1 MREDMTKHQ
10 SRVPARIIA
19 GARWIAVA
27 ATGLLIAA
35 CATPKPETVTM
46 PAAPA
51 AEQSEYR
58 IGPGDTLQVFV
69 WNQPELTVTV
79 PVRPDG
85 MISTPLISGVPAAG
99 KTPPQLAKDLEVAL
113 AEFVRNPT
121 VSVMVTGFVGTYADQ
136 IRVVGQ
142 AAKPQALA
150 YNANMTLLDVMIAVG
165 GVAEFAAGNRAVIVR
180 QDGNKQTRIPVRIS
194 DLIDDG
200 DISAN
205 VPMRPGDVLIIPES
219 RF

>member
-1 MREDMTKHQ
+1 MHLIRGNTIISAGVRWLAVVVSGAFLAGCANEPEIT
-10 SRVPARIIA
+10 SVPAPIQ
-19 GARWIAVA
+19 
-27 ATGLLIAA
+27 
-35 CATPKPETVTM
+35 
-46 PAAPA
+46 

-85 MISTPLISGVPAAG
+85 MISTPLIAGVPAEG
-99 KTPPQLAKDLEVAL
+99 KTAPQLAKDLEVAL
-113 AEFVRNPT
+113 SEFVRNPT

-136 IRVVGQ
+136 VRVVGQ
-142 AAKPQALA
+142 AAKPQSMS
-150 YNANMTLLDVMIAVG
+150 YRANMTLLDVMIAVG
-165 GVAEFAAGNRAVIVR
+165 GLAEFAAGNRAVIVR
-180 QDGNKQTRIPVRIS
+180 QEDGKQLRLPVRLR

-205 VPMRPGDVLIIPES
+205 VSMRPGDVLIIPES

>member
-1 MREDMTKHQ
+1 MTMRIDSYQ
-10 SRVPARIIA
+10 QRSFGVARA
-19 GARWIAVA
+19 LMLA
-27 ATGLLIAA
+27 ALASLVVA
-35 CATPKPETVTM
+35 CAGKPTVDSV
-46 PAAPA
+46 PLPEQAA
-51 AEQSEYR
+51 QSEYR

-69 WNQPELTVTV
+69 WNHPELTVTV

-99 KTPPQLAKDLEVAL
+99 KTAPDLARDLETAL
-113 AEFVRNPT
+113 SEFVRNPT
-121 VSVMVTGFVGTYADQ
+121 VSVMVTTFVGTYADQ

-142 AAKPQALA
+142 ASEPMALS
-150 YNANMTLLDVMIAVG
+150 YRANMTLLDVMIAVG
-165 GVAEFAAGNRAVIVR
+165 GLAEFAAGNRAVIVR
-180 QDGNKQTRIPVRIS
+180 QQDGKQARIKVRLR
-194 DLIDDG
+194 DLLDDG

>member
-1 MREDMTKHQ
+1 MTV
-10 SRVPARIIA
+10 STRTASTLALVAIVPI
-19 GARWIAVA
+19 
-27 ATGLLIAA
+27 LLTA
-35 CATPKPETVTM
+35 CASEPDVSTAPVAQQPETT
-46 PAAPA
+46 
-51 AEQSEYR
+51 EYR

-85 MISTPLISGVPAAG
+85 MISTPLIAGVPAAG
-99 KTPPQLAKDLEVAL
+99 KTAPELAKDLQTAL
-113 AEFVRNPT
+113 SEFVRNPT
-121 VSVMVTGFVGTYADQ
+121 VSVMVTSFVGTYADQ

-142 AAKPQALA
+142 AARPQSLP
-150 YNANMTLLDVMIAVG
+150 YRANMTLLDVMIAVG
-165 GVAEFAAGNRAVIVR
+165 GLGEFAAGNRAILVR
-180 QDGNKQTRIPVRIS
+180 QEGGKQLRLEVRLR
-194 DLIDDG
+194 DLLDDG